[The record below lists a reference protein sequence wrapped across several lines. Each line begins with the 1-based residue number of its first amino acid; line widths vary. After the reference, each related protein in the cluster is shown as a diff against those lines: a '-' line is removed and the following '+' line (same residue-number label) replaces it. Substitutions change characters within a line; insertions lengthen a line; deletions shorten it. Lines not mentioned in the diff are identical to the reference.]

1 MHLRVNKKDPVVAK
15 IKKIMLVFFSE
26 LVLKVGDSS
35 HVSIISEADMFIG
48 RPISARQ
55 LKKSTPVKRIK

>member
-48 RPISARQ
+48 RPISAWQ
-55 LKKSTPVKRIK
+55 LK